1 MKTRDEREMELRGL
15 MQTQAGMAVIME
27 LHRQNVAFVGHPASL
42 GRIGLLACQMIP
54 RIIAAEFP
62 TTAPV

>member
-1 MKTRDEREMELRGL
+1 MQTRDEREMELRGL
-15 MQTQAGMAVIME
+15 MQTEAGMAAIME
-27 LHRQNVAFVGHPASL
+27 LHRQNVALAGRPASL

-62 TTAPV
+62 ATAPV